1 MPDYWPHLNNI
12 RDSRGKTYA
21 DIIKSDVKDSI
32 IVDLNCGKA
41 PIFNYID
48 NYKYYYGND
57 LQPEFI
63 TELTDLAKGKSALFE
78 LKSDK
83 DVKLEKID
91 VLMLLGCGAQTLHSG
106 PSPESNSDFL
116 SLMRLISENNPK
128 IVVLEFVQE
137 VYTRVLNSVIEQIKD
152 MGYNIDIE
160 LNTTFG
166 NGSFMRRVLWK
177 LRRK

>member
-32 IVDLNCGKA
+32 IIDLNCGKA
-41 PIFNYID
+41 PIFNHID

-63 TELTDLAKGKSALFE
+63 AELTELAKGKNALFE
-78 LKSDK
+78 LKSDI

-91 VLMLLGCGAQTLHSG
+91 ILMLLGCGAQTLHSG
-106 PSPESNSDFL
+106 SSPESKSDFTTL
-116 SLMRLISENNPK
+116 LRLISEHYPK
-128 IVVLEFVQE
+128 IVVLEFVKE
-137 VYTRVLNSVIEQIKD
+137 VYNNIHNSVIEQIKI
-152 MGYNIDIE
+152 MGYDIE
-160 LNTTFG
+160 IELDKQFG
-166 NGSFMRRVLWK
+166 NGAYMQRILWK